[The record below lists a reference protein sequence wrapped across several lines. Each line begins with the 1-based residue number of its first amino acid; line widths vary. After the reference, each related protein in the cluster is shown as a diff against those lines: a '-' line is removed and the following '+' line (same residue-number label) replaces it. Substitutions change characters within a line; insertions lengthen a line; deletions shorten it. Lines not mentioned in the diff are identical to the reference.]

1 MRHERG
7 IEALDLHP
15 IIKCLVET
23 RLAWQLSVSDIAA
36 RMGSSYFTLKRYERG
51 AEFPSGKMLLK
62 WVDVLGFEL
71 VLRHKKSAAPA
82 RLADLLRPSGVT
94 DARMVPLAG
103 IEPALLAELDFESS
117 ASTSSATGAFGRPP
131 GRRSR
136 EAGGI

>member
-1 MRHERG
+1 MRHERA

-62 WVDVLGFEL
+62 WVDVLGFEI
-71 VLRHKKSAAPA
+71 VLRHKKSSASAT
-82 RLADLLRPSGVT
+82 LADLLRTSRVT
-94 DARMVPLAG
+94 DPL
-103 IEPALLAELDFESS
+103 
-117 ASTSSATGAFGRPP
+117 
-131 GRRSR
+131 
-136 EAGGI
+136 

>member
-36 RMGSSYFTLKRYERG
+36 RMGSSYFTLKKYETG

-71 VLRHKKSAAPA
+71 ALRHKERGVGGCRPA
-82 RLADLLRPSGVT
+82 RGQCFRIGNVPPNSAEAAASPS
-94 DARMVPLAG
+94 DSS
-103 IEPALLAELDFESS
+103 DF
-117 ASTSSATGAFGRPP
+117 
-131 GRRSR
+131 
-136 EAGGI
+136 

>member
-71 VLRHKKSAAPA
+71 VLRHKKSADSAT
-82 RLADLLRPSGVT
+82 ADLLRPSGGYGPAMRPASHMRSSCRT
-94 DARMVPLAG
+94 DV
-103 IEPALLAELDFESS
+103 S
-117 ASTSSATGAFGRPP
+117 ASQSSVDRHEQAHC
-131 GRRSR
+131 
-136 EAGGI
+136 

>member
-36 RMGSSYFTLKRYERG
+36 RMGSSYFTLKKYERG

-62 WVDVLGFEL
+62 WVDVLGFEM
-71 VLRHKKSAAPA
+71 VLRHKERGVSGCRFGSGGSISNLPGA
-82 RLADLLRPSGVT
+82 RLMLPHRQ
-94 DARMVPLAG
+94 
-103 IEPALLAELDFESS
+103 PAAKL
-117 ASTSSATGAFGRPP
+117 G
-131 GRRSR
+131 
-136 EAGGI
+136 

>member
-1 MRHERG
+1 MKHERR

-71 VLRHKKSAAPA
+71 VLRHKKSAAFA
-82 RLADLLRPSGVT
+82 TLADLSWPSGAADPLCGVINH
-94 DARMVPLAG
+94 RMVP
-103 IEPALLAELDFESS
+103 
-117 ASTSSATGAFGRPP
+117 
-131 GRRSR
+131 
-136 EAGGI
+136 